1 MSNKGVV
8 TYSARIAEVTN
19 KTPNKKFLRFWRM
32 AFLCCNS
39 LVKTFSNVFVF
50 CNEMVSMI
58 VSFYFFTTKLLLSL
72 PSSSIANDELFGSVW
87 DSLLEVSDVSASD
100 EKETSLD
107 KTGVE
112 LDGDDELAWASVR
125 GTTTKMVATIKD
137 KEKYPNRRRR

>member
-1 MSNKGVV
+1 
-8 TYSARIAEVTN
+8 
-19 KTPNKKFLRFWRM
+19 
-32 AFLCCNS
+32 
-39 LVKTFSNVFVF
+39 
-50 CNEMVSMI
+50 MVSMI